1 MDKASM
7 HDYDSATDSPYRY
20 TRVFAEGL
28 RIGSMHTSANY
39 NVSVQSSER
48 GSLGCKPL

>member
-1 MDKASM
+1 MIMTVQQTVPIVTQGSLQKAW
-7 HDYDSATDSPYRY
+7 
-20 TRVFAEGL
+20 